1 MSINQKH
8 TRPLPSLI
16 LTMMA
21 GITAIADDGAT
32 FRAPRSGGDIVSL
45 PSVEAAALCRHTEH
59 SVNHSTGQASIA
71 MPLYTLKCGDMS
83 LPLSLNYATGGVKV
97 DDEDGP
103 VGATWD
109 LQCGGVVSRRIVG
122 RPDGV
127 NGPVNIPAGSPTLE
141 YLTALDHYTA
151 DSDYD
156 RYNYRAG
163 SYSGTFIIKGGKVIQ
178 LPETDVKITL
188 TDDNTFRIIT
198 PDGTEYV
205 YDVTETVSYR
215 FLPMILDSK
224 LYSPDYSDIT
234 CQWRLGRIINP
245 SRTDSIMF
253 EYVDMASRRRDP
265 SSQAST
271 ISANDRNTSA
281 VSISYHTDR
290 NGTNRHEYTYDN
302 RHGLNRITCRT
313 GSINFINAEKEP
325 IGGFTVNA
333 PSGKEVRRVVFGYMK
348 YDTKTK
354 KDISMLK
361 SVTISADGKEI
372 DGATFKYYIDGSAW
386 LRSRD
391 IFGYNNFSYRINNSQ
406 HSLTESILDVAFP
419 KSTTT
424 PRDTIVTVRPGDI
437 IQPGELIE
445 NPEPAE
451 PDNERAHIVISEQ
464 RLPCFDALRSMSLHS
479 FTTYA
484 GATTEFDYE
493 MNEATRKFSIDGNEY
508 AIAPGLRIKREQ
520 TTDHNTGNVRV
531 REYSYTGG
539 VSTIDF
545 SKISQSAFIGLSGCR
560 GLSGATTIYYSTG
573 AVLATSSLMP
583 GDVIED
589 ATVYYSNVR
598 ETVTGTGLDCPVITD
613 YVFDTS
619 KTESPY
625 VVAGKRYLSEAQVFS
640 KRYCGTNITI
650 NSSGLFTTAYSRI
663 LSPQFIGGYFR
674 QTFREKAPLVKKT
687 EWVADNCGAP
697 ERPLRVTDYV
707 YSSGEEKTYTTGY
720 YSVPLVRTID
730 SSFLGLPD
738 EDYQSIDDF
747 NYFPV
752 TVATCK
758 TWCDSVRTTEYDSY
772 GNARTVVTA
781 YEYNDRIVHSRPTKG
796 DGNTFETDSTRVVF
810 PGEIT
815 SFPARYHLISRIS
828 KSCGGD
834 VYTTDYQYSCNALRG
849 LLATATARGR
859 ISLPVKETYR
869 HGGFM
874 LEKRYSYADFGAGAG
889 NLQLSSIVCAADG
902 SAITDS
908 ISVTSY
914 DRYGNPLATVDF
926 RGITTGYG
934 WGDRGTYLQKVS
946 TGNYLTTG
954 YEYAPLTGYT
964 AMTSPAS
971 TSTLYSYSAGRLSSV
986 TTVGDV
992 LARYSYSQYGTD
1004 RVNKIVT
1011 TRTGVNGNSI
1021 TEIARQDAFGNLI
1034 LKGTAGSNGR
1044 AIVNVTDYDIA
1055 GRKLREY
1062 FPMECDNPDGDLT
1075 SIAQSGSAVYD
1086 GDSEAFQHTVYMPGN
1101 DGRRRSVT
1109 IGGEEFASHPMRFDY
1124 RFNSG
1129 KTGSEPTLCC
1139 RRYRIDGNRLCLD
1152 GHYPAGSLAITEA
1165 TDGDGRQVLTFT
1177 DFSGKTILSRT
1188 VAAEETADTY
1198 SIYDDGGNLTMV
1210 LQPLASSALSTEGA
1224 EYDIST
1230 NLTLRDYA
1238 DYYRYDSHQRLVEQR
1253 MAGTEPIKY
1262 WHDAAG
1268 RVIFTQDGEQRA
1280 RGVAGFAIDDIYGR
1294 RALEGEAVAT
1304 AAMLSGVSGKRPYA
1318 LRTETLAGRHAGYG
1332 VSLSMTG
1339 VAVDKAYYYDDY
1351 GFLSEACCAGLDSVL
1366 TLRPLKVKRGNN
1378 RGLLTG
1384 MLSRVTGA
1392 ADFDG
1397 SVTVTSANCRYV
1409 ASAMGY
1415 DGRERVAVCVSVD
1428 PQGVE
1433 VRESVTY
1440 SASGLPTASVS
1451 ERRDMAGGTGTLSLV
1466 YGYDDLERQTS
1477 VTASVDGV
1485 EMARSTTAYDG
1496 IGRTESVSL
1505 ADMRSDLSEKIG
1517 YTYITNGA
1525 VSSIATASGS
1535 MAMTMRYASGAK
1547 PSYSGYIS
1555 GMDWTGADRV
1565 KRSYSYGYDGM
1576 SRLVSA
1582 DYSES
1587 GRPLY
1592 SHLVNQGTPDYS
1604 CAYRYDL
1611 NGNPLSV
1618 VRKGLT
1624 EVMGS
1629 GSSNLLARFGT
1640 VDNLTMSY
1648 SGNRVTKVTDS
1659 AANTT
1664 YTGASDFYDN
1674 NYREEEYEYD
1684 ANGNMT
1690 LDFNRKIMGVVYNR
1704 LNQPVRIEIG
1714 GDTFVENMY
1723 DADGTLRQRRLRQ
1736 RASSGLPT
1744 IGGFFPADS
1753 IDAEGYHIRVTD
1765 YCGPWETV
1773 NGRLSAIR
1781 IPGGYIEG
1789 DNVYFNIT
1797 DHQGNIRQVWNAS
1810 SGETVQDNHYYPYG
1824 APFGE
1829 SASTEFVKAMARTRQ
1844 SEISTNQYKYS
1855 AKEWMPA
1862 FGLNLYD
1869 FSARQYDP
1877 ILCHFTSPDPLNFN
1891 YPQLSPYLYC
1901 AANPINYSD
1910 PTGLAAIYN
1919 SSGMFVGNTKEG
1931 FTGQIYIYDG
1941 SEEIDFSKYYE
1952 YQLSSLNIY
1961 IRKYDDVANLLS
1973 SNAQT
1978 AIWNNIIFHFEGMNI
1993 FGEIFRMNRIE
2004 GGGIKYRHGNDET
2017 ITWGTVFNLACG
2029 IQLLRP
2035 RIYGTGNFI
2044 KVYEATV
2051 ENIVL
2056 SVLVHEWYSHGIMN
2070 YCDMDNTHRFAYQN
2084 IIRYEPFWNMT
2095 TDKYKRAVLFE
2106 FIRYTFSETGSI
2118 SLFISF
2124 FNYFKKI
2131 CTIELNT

>member
-1 MSINQKH
+1 M
-8 TRPLPSLI
+8 
-16 LTMMA
+16 
-21 GITAIADDGAT
+21 
-32 FRAPRSGGDIVSL
+32 
-45 PSVEAAALCRHTEH
+45 
-59 SVNHSTGQASIA
+59 
-71 MPLYTLKCGDMS
+71 
-83 LPLSLNYATGGVKV
+83 
-97 DDEDGP
+97 
-103 VGATWD
+103 
-109 LQCGGVVSRRIVG
+109 
-122 RPDGV
+122 
-127 NGPVNIPAGSPTLE
+127 
-141 YLTALDHYTA
+141 
-151 DSDYD
+151 
-156 RYNYRAG
+156 
-163 SYSGTFIIKGGKVIQ
+163 
-178 LPETDVKITL
+178 
-188 TDDNTFRIIT
+188 
-198 PDGTEYV
+198 
-205 YDVTETVSYR
+205 SYR
-215 FLPMILDSK
+215 
-224 LYSPDYSDIT
+224 
-234 CQWRLGRIINP
+234 N
-245 SRTDSIMF
+245 
-253 EYVDMASRRRDP
+253 
-265 SSQAST
+265 
-271 ISANDRNTSA
+271 NDN
-281 VSISYHTDR
+281 
-290 NGTNRHEYTYDN
+290 
-302 RHGLNRITCRT
+302 
-313 GSINFINAEKEP
+313 
-325 IGGFTVNA
+325 
-333 PSGKEVRRVVFGYMK
+333 
-348 YDTKTK
+348 K
-354 KDISMLK
+354 K
-361 SVTISADGKEI
+361 
-372 DGATFKYYIDGSAW
+372 
-386 LRSRD
+386 
-391 IFGYNNFSYRINNSQ
+391 
-406 HSLTESILDVAFP
+406 
-419 KSTTT
+419 
-424 PRDTIVTVRPGDI
+424 
-437 IQPGELIE
+437 
-445 NPEPAE
+445 
-451 PDNERAHIVISEQ
+451 
-464 RLPCFDALRSMSLHS
+464 
-479 FTTYA
+479 
-484 GATTEFDYE
+484 
-493 MNEATRKFSIDGNEY
+493 
-508 AIAPGLRIKREQ
+508 IK
-520 TTDHNTGNVRV
+520 
-531 REYSYTGG
+531 
-539 VSTIDF
+539 
-545 SKISQSAFIGLSGCR
+545 
-560 GLSGATTIYYSTG
+560 
-573 AVLATSSLMP
+573 
-583 GDVIED
+583 
-589 ATVYYSNVR
+589 
-598 ETVTGTGLDCPVITD
+598 
-613 YVFDTS
+613 
-619 KTESPY
+619 
-625 VVAGKRYLSEAQVFS
+625 
-640 KRYCGTNITI
+640 
-650 NSSGLFTTAYSRI
+650 
-663 LSPQFIGGYFR
+663 
-674 QTFREKAPLVKKT
+674 
-687 EWVADNCGAP
+687 
-697 ERPLRVTDYV
+697 
-707 YSSGEEKTYTTGY
+707 
-720 YSVPLVRTID
+720 
-730 SSFLGLPD
+730 
-738 EDYQSIDDF
+738 
-747 NYFPV
+747 
-752 TVATCK
+752 
-758 TWCDSVRTTEYDSY
+758 
-772 GNARTVVTA
+772 
-781 YEYNDRIVHSRPTKG
+781 
-796 DGNTFETDSTRVVF
+796 
-810 PGEIT
+810 
-815 SFPARYHLISRIS
+815 
-828 KSCGGD
+828 
-834 VYTTDYQYSCNALRG
+834 
-849 LLATATARGR
+849 
-859 ISLPVKETYR
+859 
-869 HGGFM
+869 
-874 LEKRYSYADFGAGAG
+874 
-889 NLQLSSIVCAADG
+889 
-902 SAITDS
+902 
-908 ISVTSY
+908 
-914 DRYGNPLATVDF
+914 
-926 RGITTGYG
+926 
-934 WGDRGTYLQKVS
+934 
-946 TGNYLTTG
+946 
-954 YEYAPLTGYT
+954 
-964 AMTSPAS
+964 
-971 TSTLYSYSAGRLSSV
+971 
-986 TTVGDV
+986 
-992 LARYSYSQYGTD
+992 
-1004 RVNKIVT
+1004 
-1011 TRTGVNGNSI
+1011 
-1021 TEIARQDAFGNLI
+1021 
-1034 LKGTAGSNGR
+1034 
-1044 AIVNVTDYDIA
+1044 
-1055 GRKLREY
+1055 
-1062 FPMECDNPDGDLT
+1062 
-1075 SIAQSGSAVYD
+1075 
-1086 GDSEAFQHTVYMPGN
+1086 
-1101 DGRRRSVT
+1101 
-1109 IGGEEFASHPMRFDY
+1109 
-1124 RFNSG
+1124 
-1129 KTGSEPTLCC
+1129 
-1139 RRYRIDGNRLCLD
+1139 
-1152 GHYPAGSLAITEA
+1152 
-1165 TDGDGRQVLTFT
+1165 
-1177 DFSGKTILSRT
+1177 
-1188 VAAEETADTY
+1188 
-1198 SIYDDGGNLTMV
+1198 
-1210 LQPLASSALSTEGA
+1210 
-1224 EYDIST
+1224 
-1230 NLTLRDYA
+1230 
-1238 DYYRYDSHQRLVEQR
+1238 
-1253 MAGTEPIKY
+1253 
-1262 WHDAAG
+1262 
-1268 RVIFTQDGEQRA
+1268 
-1280 RGVAGFAIDDIYGR
+1280 
-1294 RALEGEAVAT
+1294 
-1304 AAMLSGVSGKRPYA
+1304 
-1318 LRTETLAGRHAGYG
+1318 
-1332 VSLSMTG
+1332 
-1339 VAVDKAYYYDDY
+1339 
-1351 GFLSEACCAGLDSVL
+1351 CCAGLDSVL

-1973 SNAQT
+1973 SSANT

-2004 GGGIKYRHGNDET
+2004 GGGVQYKEDWKKT
-2017 ITWGTVFNLACG
+2017 KFWGTVFGSKTGNL
-2029 IQLLRP
+2029 IYP
-2035 RIYGTGNFI
+2035 PIIYGSINFLD
-2044 KVYEATV
+2044 KYEGTV
-2051 ENIVL
+2051 ENIA
-2056 SVLVHEWYSHGIMN
+2056 STIIVHEWYSHGLMH
-2070 YCDMDNTHRFAYQN
+2070 YGDRYYDHHLAYEN
-2084 IIRYEPFWNMT
+2084 VIKFKELWRLT
-2095 TDKYKRAVLFE
+2095 TDNYKSFVVDRWRYYFRNEIIPYLFYYILE
-2106 FIRYTFSETGSI
+2106 QVTKFIG
-2118 SLFISF
+2118 
-2124 FNYFKKI
+2124 
-2131 CTIELNT
+2131 